1 MKYVEFQNRRVKI
14 TIPDDVYVEK
24 KEDPKEDDPLY
35 TSAKEKGITYVMNI
49 GFFKKETCE
58 DYFGNIAPP
67 AKIEIIGNDKAKLF
81 WWNSDKKVQDWI
93 PFKTN
98 EVNDQLTSGWTVD
111 PSIGWRR

>member
-1 MKYVEFQNRRVKI
+1 MKIVKFPNRGVKI

-35 TSAKEKGITYVMNI
+35 TSATKKGINYIMNI
-49 GFFKKETCE
+49 GFFKKETCK
-58 DYFGNIAPP
+58 DYFGNINPP
-67 AKIEIIGNDKAKLF
+67 AKIELIGKDRAKFF

-98 EVNDQLTSGWTVD
+98 EDNDQLTSGWTED
-111 PSIGWRR
+111 PSIGWR